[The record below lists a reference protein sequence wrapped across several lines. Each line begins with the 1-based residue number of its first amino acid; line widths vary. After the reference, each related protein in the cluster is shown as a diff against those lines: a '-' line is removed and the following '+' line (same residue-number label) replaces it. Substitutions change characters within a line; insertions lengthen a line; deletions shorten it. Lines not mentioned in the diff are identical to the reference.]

1 MLPIVAEMDYLT
13 GNLTELCGNTEA
25 PTVMLR
31 TSKEF
36 LLTNGR
42 LQRFNLDKDRQV
54 NKLHPAH
61 KQRITF
67 KETYLLGTR

>member
-1 MLPIVAEMDYLT
+1 MDYLT
-13 GNLTELCGNTEA
+13 GKLTELCGDTEA
-25 PTVMLR
+25 PAVTLR

-36 LLTNGR
+36 LRTNGR

-61 KQRITF
+61 KQIQRITF

>member
-42 LQRFNLDKDRQV
+42 LQRFNLDKVDRSTNFIQLT
-54 NKLHPAH
+54 NK
-61 KQRITF
+61 
-67 KETYLLGTR
+67 G